1 MKTKPSRPKNVK
13 RRSRSVTRPADTAS
27 IRSFQR
33 VSMARRL
40 EWIEEMIRLQA
51 ALPARVRKLL
61 DKHRELARR
70 PAR

>member
-1 MKTKPSRPKNVK
+1 VARKSK
-13 RRSRSVTRPADTAS
+13 RRSEPVTRPVEAGS
-27 IRSFQR
+27 IRSFLR
-33 VSMARRL
+33 VPMARRL

-70 PAR
+70 PTR

>member
-1 MKTKPSRPKNVK
+1 MRPKP
-13 RRSRSVTRPADTAS
+13 RRPKAAKLPPAPVTRPVDTAS

-40 EWIEEMIRLQA
+40 EWIEEMIRLQG
-51 ALPARVRKLL
+51 ALPARIRKFL
-61 DKHRELARR
+61 DRHRKLARR